1 MVVCLF
7 NLILLFWMY
16 LFEFGRMVVFI
27 CFVGI
32 SFIVENLNKIKILF
46 LEGWDLKLFDV
57 KNNVYFIDVNIL
69 YF

>member
-7 NLILLFWMY
+7 SLILLFLMY

-32 SFIVENLNKIKILF
+32 SFIVENLNKMKILF

>member
-7 NLILLFWMY
+7 SLILLFLMY

-57 KNNVYFIDVNIL
+57 KNNV
-69 YF
+69 

>member
-7 NLILLFWMY
+7 SLILLFLMY

>member
-1 MVVCLF
+1 MVVCLYS
-7 NLILLFWMY
+7 LILLFLMY

>member
-7 NLILLFWMY
+7 SLILLFWMY

>member
-7 NLILLFWMY
+7 NLILLFWMC

-32 SFIVENLNKIKILF
+32 SFIVENLNKIKIF
-46 LEGWDLKLFDV
+46 ILEGWDLKLFDV

>member
-1 MVVCLF
+1 MC
-7 NLILLFWMY
+7 

-32 SFIVENLNKIKILF
+32 SFIVENLNKMKILI

>member
-7 NLILLFWMY
+7 SLILLFWMY
-16 LFEFGRMVVFI
+16 LFGFGRMVVFI

-32 SFIVENLNKIKILF
+32 SFIVENLDKIKILF